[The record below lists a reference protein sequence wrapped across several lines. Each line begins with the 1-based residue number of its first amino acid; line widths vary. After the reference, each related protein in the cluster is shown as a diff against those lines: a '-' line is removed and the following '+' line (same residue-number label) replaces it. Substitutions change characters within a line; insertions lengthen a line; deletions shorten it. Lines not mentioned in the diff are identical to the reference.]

1 MARSKFT
8 DEEIEKITGATR
20 HEKVRVP
27 FYYAPPF
34 LGDLKDRL
42 DARLHSSGGR
52 PTLEGAELV
61 RKVRFSKKDWR
72 KLKAIAETWS
82 RHGTSV
88 TPAQVAGTIV
98 EKILAGTKTKA

>member
-1 MARSKFT
+1 MSKFT

-20 HEKVRVP
+20 HEKVRTP

-34 LGDLKDRL
+34 LDDLKGHLDSRL
-42 DARLHSSGGR
+42 QSNGGR

-72 KLKAIAETWS
+72 KLKEIAETWS
-82 RHGTSV
+82 KHGTSV
-88 TPAQVAGTIV
+88 TPAQVAGSIV
-98 EKILAGTKTKA
+98 EKVLSGAKSKH